1 MSLEIKV
8 GPPQL
13 AVHQGY
19 CVMVSDPDG
28 QILEEGD
35 KGLYFLDTRLI
46 SSWAMF
52 ADGVPW
58 TLLNGGALA
67 ASAARVY
74 CTNPAIHTAEG
85 TIPERTLG
93 LVFGRHIDGGMHEDI
108 DITNYGP
115 KPVSFNLELA
125 IRSDFA
131 DLFEVKG
138 KSVTRRGAI
147 STDWANDKQALTTT
161 YRHEDFSRALRV
173 TASAPSTSPMS
184 YANGRL
190 SFNVRAR
197 ARWIVAHVSSLR
209 FCQRGRMEHGPLTGR
224 RAIS

>member
-8 GPPQL
+8 GPPQI

-28 QILEEGD
+28 QILKEGD

-58 TLLNGGALA
+58 TLLNGGVLA

-93 LVFGRHIDGGMHEDI
+93 LVFGRHVDGGMHEDI

-138 KSVTRRGAI
+138 KSVTRRGSI
-147 STDWANDKQALTTT
+147 STDWANDKQVLTTT

-173 TASAPSTSPMS
+173 TASAPDT
-184 YANGRL
+184 
-190 SFNVRAR
+190 
-197 ARWIVAHVSSLR
+197 
-209 FCQRGRMEHGPLTGR
+209 R
-224 RAIS
+224 R